1 MRRKIEEQN
10 LEQTITTKTRTC
22 DRSTRAKN
30 GDAARIAKPKK
41 TTDSTTKTKAVTK
54 RALVKTKAVGKKSV
68 SATNNIAVD
77 EIIPSAEAAPQAHD
91 LRQETFVPVGL
102 QARTGADPT
111 VSGEVGCETPAFVLN
126 GSLGEGEREKESEFS
141 TGSAEAQE
149 STELRRSGTV
159 YMLGAAWSWVRKNLV
174 SRQSRKR
181 LRVCESVS
189 LGEKRFVAVIEVD
202 GEQFLVGGA
211 SSSVSTLARLAPA
224 AGFSQM
230 LSRRWAQDP
239 VQA

>member
-1 MRRKIEEQN
+1 M
-10 LEQTITTKTRTC
+10 EQTITTKTTTC
-22 DRSTRAKN
+22 ERGTRAKN
-30 GDAARIAKPKK
+30 GDATRIAKPKK
-41 TTDSTTKTKAVTK
+41 TSESTTKTRAITK
-54 RALVKTKAVGKKSV
+54 RGLAKTRVAGKKSA
-68 SATNNIAVD
+68 SAANNMAVH
-77 EIIPSAEAAPQAHD
+77 EIIPSPETARQALALPPETCVAVCEAPAVV
-91 LRQETFVPVGL
+91 LNSTLEEK
-102 QARTGADPT
+102 
-111 VSGEVGCETPAFVLN
+111 VSGEGD
-126 GSLGEGEREKESEFS
+126 RESGFS
-141 TGSAEAQE
+141 MGSAETQE
-149 STELRRSGTV
+149 STALRRSGIV
-159 YMLGAAWSWVRKNLV
+159 YAMGTAWSWVRRNLV

>member
-22 DRSTRAKN
+22 DRSTRARN
-30 GDAARIAKPKK
+30 GDAARIAKAKK
-41 TTDSTTKTKAVTK
+41 TSDSTKNTKAITK
-54 RALVKTKAVGKKSV
+54 RRMVKTKAVGKKTA
-68 SATNNIAVD
+68 SAGNNTATD
-77 EIIPSAEAAPQAHD
+77 EIIPSVAAVPPAHD
-91 LRQETFVPVGL
+91 LLQEATHEL
-102 QARTGADPT
+102 DSTG
-111 VSGEVGCETPAFVLN
+111 SREVGCETRAAVLN
-126 GSLGEGEREKESEFS
+126 STVEEKESGDRKEVEFRADS
-141 TGSAEAQE
+141 VETQE
-149 STELRRSGTV
+149 STELRRSVILCG
-159 YMLGAAWSWVRKNLV
+159 LAASWNWMRKHLI

-202 GEQFLVGGA
+202 GAQFLVGGA
-211 SSSVSTLARLAPA
+211 SSSVSTLARLEPA